1 MPAASPNY
9 VADGNINVSTF
20 VKHTG
25 TTVDF
30 RVSAAG
36 AGDRIAGV
44 AQEGPKAAPIPG
56 ASATLAAAQ
65 GDHLRVYGI
74 GEECLLSIGATV
86 AAGDRLKSDAS
97 GLGTPTT
104 AAGDEFGAIAMQNG
118 VNGDKIRVLVQ
129 IGTE

>member
-9 VADGNINVSTF
+9 VADTNINTSTF

-36 AGDRIAGV
+36 AGDRIAGI

-65 GDHLRVYGI
+65 GDHLRVYGL
-74 GEECLLSIGATV
+74 GEECLLLLGGTV
-86 AAGDRLKSDAS
+86 AAGDRLKSDAN
-97 GLGTPTT
+97 GAGVVQA
-104 AAGDEFGAIAMQNG
+104 AAGEEI
-118 VNGDKIRVLVQ
+118 
-129 IGTE
+129 